1 MNLKVIYTTYMK
13 ITNKVS
19 AISKKPS
26 AGFAL
31 LLTLVI
37 VSVVLAIGLSLLQIT
52 SKQASLSSVARE
64 SEIALN
70 AATTG
75 TECMQYYR
83 ARPETEAAFLN
94 KPYNDVPVNES
105 ARTTLLNSLKCG
117 DVNSDSLDR
126 EVLAAG
132 KVFNYVYV
140 YNIDYGNSDT
150 TDDTCVEV
158 SLYMTDLGGD
168 SSNIDQA
175 LADEGLDSLTCSAGS
190 ICTTIFSR
198 GYNRPCDQLDSIFT
212 VQRELTVEY

>member
-1 MNLKVIYTTYMK
+1 MKTNKK
-13 ITNKVS
+13 ITEVKEQQN
-19 AISKKPS
+19 

-52 SKQASLSSVARE
+52 TKQSSLSSVARE

-83 ARPETEAAFLN
+83 SQPETEAAFLN
-94 KPYNDVPVNES
+94 KPYNDVPVDEAS
-105 ARTTLLNSLKCG
+105 RTALLSSLKCG
-117 DVNSDSLDR
+117 DENSDSLDR
-126 EVLAAG
+126 EVLAEG
-132 KVFNYVYV
+132 KVYNYKYV
-140 YNIDYGNSDT
+140 YNIDYGNSDS
-150 TDDTCVEV
+150 TDDTCLEV
-158 SLYMTDLGGD
+158 SLYMTDLGGE